1 MKNTII
7 LTIFFLFQNSNVC
20 AQDKSEI
27 NQKWTEL
34 KDQFKHKTEVVF
46 EFTSKLQK
54 SKKIDKKELEKT
66 DFYASEFSKVFENK
80 VLNKEIVSKVKQ
92 ANDLLN
98 TYLVRIL
105 VDLESDFKLKS
116 QESIISLY
124 DQLSTIENLILADI
138 MRYNEVCI
146 KQNSKVLIFKT
157 HDKNGSHSIEF

>member
-1 MKNTII
+1 MN
-7 LTIFFLFQNSNVC
+7 LHRNFRSQ
-20 AQDKSEI
+20 
-27 NQKWTEL
+27 
-34 KDQFKHKTEVVF
+34 
-46 EFTSKLQK
+46 
-54 SKKIDKKELEKT
+54 KKIDKKELEKT

-98 TYLVRIL
+98 THLVRIL
-105 VDLESDFKLKS
+105 VNLESDFKLKS